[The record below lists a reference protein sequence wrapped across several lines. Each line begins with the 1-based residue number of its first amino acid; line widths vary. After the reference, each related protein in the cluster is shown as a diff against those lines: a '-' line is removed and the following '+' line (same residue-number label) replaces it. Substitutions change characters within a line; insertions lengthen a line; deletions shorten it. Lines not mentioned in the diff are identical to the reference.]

1 MKKTLSALIL
11 AVSSLLHGTAATAD
25 TLDDIKSRGELV
37 VGMEVAYKPFEFFQ
51 DGQVVGFDVDVA
63 KHVADALGVKLK
75 TVDAAWAGILPALLE
90 KKFDVVLSGMT
101 ITGDRMKKVS
111 FSQPVAVGSVVFLV
125 RKNDDKITK
134 AEDVSGKIVATQL
147 GSIGDRVAKQFQA
160 KLTAAGKPGYSSFK
174 LYDAFPE
181 AYLELGTGRVDAVAG
196 ALPVL
201 QSVVAERPGR
211 YKIVSGIQD
220 IEAYL
225 GMAVRKEDESL
236 LKFVNEQIQV
246 LKRSGKLAQLQL
258 KWFGGSQSV
267 PDAIPANLP

>member
-1 MKKTLSALIL
+1 MKNSLLALVLS
-11 AVSSLLHGTAATAD
+11 VSSLLHGTVASAD
-25 TLDDIKSRGELV
+25 TLGDIKSRGELV

-51 DGQVVGFDVDVA
+51 NGQVVGFDVDVA

-90 KKFDVVLSGMT
+90 KRFDVVLSGMT

-134 AEDVSGKIVATQL
+134 AEDMSGKVVATQL

-160 KLTAAGKPGYSSFK
+160 KLTAAGKPGYSNFK

-181 AYLELGTGRVDAVAG
+181 AYLELGSGRVDAVAG

-201 QSVVAERPGR
+201 QAVVAERPGR

-220 IEAYL
+220 IEAYI
-225 GMAVRKEDESL
+225 GMAIRKEDESL
-236 LKFVNEQIQV
+236 LKFVNEQIQA
-246 LKRSGKLAQLQL
+246 LKGSGKLAQLQL
-258 KWFGGSQSV
+258 KWFGSAQSV

>member
-1 MKKTLSALIL
+1 M
-11 AVSSLLHGTAATAD
+11 
-25 TLDDIKSRGELV
+25 
-37 VGMEVAYKPFEFFQ
+37 
-51 DGQVVGFDVDVA
+51 
-63 KHVADALGVKLK
+63 
-75 TVDAAWAGILPALLE
+75 
-90 KKFDVVLSGMT
+90 
-101 ITGDRMKKVS
+101 
-111 FSQPVAVGSVVFLV
+111 GSVVFLV

-160 KLTAAGKPGYSSFK
+160 KLTAAGKPGYSNFK

-181 AYLELGTGRVDAVAG
+181 AYLELGSGRVDAVAG

-236 LKFVNEQIQV
+236 LRFVNEQIQV